1 MLAWYTESHM
11 EPRYTPG
18 ERMMQASPLKGA
30 TEATSKESKEK
41 KTISASS
48 SELLA
53 AAAIKDIKRPE
64 GLPETPKN
72 EPLLNPE
79 KTWLGPK
86 DAAETSSNDLGETQD
101 NKNAY
106 TNDIEH
112 LTPGEARSVVNEY
125 VEHRLPIIQ
134 QERTEVADNV
144 EELAAIDANEA
155 FLTQMRAEIADEETT
170 DASPEDLIDQAMQD
184 VINELG
190 LGDTVAAR
198 EPEAA
203 ETSNVFPQDGDEG
216 TLNAAQ
222 MAHITDEISTHGH
235 DLPDE
240 DASNVAPDGAGSG
253 EPPHNGHNEPPYSG
267 DTPEGPRNSEPFVGG
282 AAVGPDTEPTREIN
296 PLPPA
301 PNDRLER
308 VKRDTERQHD
318 MLKGMLVGGVIG
330 YVIGRRRGRI
340 KTEQKL
346 KPVQEKLQQ
355 EADALR
361 RTVAGHEQTI
371 RSLAREKTASEEQAR
386 IREARMTAVIR
397 SREPAKQPEPMPS
410 QTLVKT
416 PEQARADV
424 ITNILAVPAKPAER
438 APATHAEVARQKVAQ
453 QAVERTPGAA
463 VDVVA
468 VPPATRRL
476 ERVATP
482 KTVESMPL
490 PALIKASESVVV
502 GGKTLKSYFE
512 SGRIGE
518 HGMRRVLS
526 EHLRTG
532 KTEQAL
538 NVELFSHE
546 RRKKRSME
554 FLPAHAGDDND
565 EKLLSAGA
573 MPPSSA
579 TSRHTPQ
586 SALVA
591 DDSGSRVVPPVKRKD
606 KDGRAVS
613 AMVVVICIILLAGVL
628 FLVLR

>member
-1 MLAWYTESHM
+1 MSH
-11 EPRYTPG
+11 T
-18 ERMMQASPLKGA
+18 SPSKGA
-30 TEATSKESKEK
+30 TETNSKESKDK
-41 KTISASS
+41 KPASS
-48 SELLA
+48 SEFLA

-64 GLPETPKN
+64 GMSETPKD
-72 EPLLNPE
+72 ESPLKPE
-79 KTWLGPK
+79 KTWIGSDDSTAESGTPSDDQPENHK
-86 DAAETSSNDLGETQD
+86 DKDTYAS
-101 NKNAY
+101 
-106 TNDIEH
+106 DIEH
-112 LTPGEARSVVNEY
+112 LTPGEARSVVTEY

-134 QERTEVADNV
+134 QERTEFADSA

-155 FLTQMRAEIADEETT
+155 FLTHMRAEITEEETSE
-170 DASPEDLIDQAMQD
+170 ASPEDLIDQAMHD

-190 LGDTVAAR
+190 LSDTVAAR
-198 EPEAA
+198 EPETPDARDA
-203 ETSNVFPQDGDEG
+203 LPEDADDG
-216 TLNAAQ
+216 TLGVAQ
-222 MAHITDEISTHGH
+222 IAQISEETNSHGH
-235 DLPDE
+235 GLSDQEAPHGHPD
-240 DASNVAPDGAGSG
+240 ALNSS
-253 EPPHNGHNEPPYSG
+253 EPPHNGGGDGEPPYSG
-267 DTPEGPRNSEPFVGG
+267 DTPEEPQNPEPVFGG
-282 AAVGPDTEPTREIN
+282 MASLDTEPAREIN

-308 VKRDTERQHD
+308 VKRDAERQQD

-355 EADALR
+355 EADVLR
-361 RTVAGHEQTI
+361 KTVAGHEQAI

-386 IREARMTAVIR
+386 VRETRMTAVIR
-397 SREPAKQPEPMPS
+397 SHEQTKQPDSLPK
-410 QTLVKT
+410 QATKT
-416 PEQARADV
+416 PEEARADA
-424 ITNILAVPAKPAER
+424 ITDILATPAKPLEHLPTAR
-438 APATHAEVARQKVAQ
+438 AEVARQNVAQ
-453 QAVERTPGAA
+453 QTVERSPGTTL
-463 VDVVA
+463 DVVT
-468 VPPATRRL
+468 VPPVTKQL

-490 PALIKASESVVV
+490 PTLIKASESVVV
-502 GGKTLKSYFE
+502 GGKSLKSYFE

-546 RRKKRSME
+546 RRKKRTTE
-554 FLPAHAGDDND
+554 LLPAHTDGNEKMLPAGTISDFHN
-565 EKLLSAGA
+565 
-573 MPPSSA
+573 PP

-586 SALVA
+586 SALVS
-591 DDSGSRVVPPVKRKD
+591 DDDGSRVVPPVKRKN
-606 KDGRAVS
+606 KDGRTVS